1 MSMQIVKMLLYL
13 TLFRLNGLNRWGF
26 IRKTNLLGQRFGD
39 KMFVIVCA
47 FVVHLVYAQQ
57 HRVHAIDAA
66 GSACLRLISRNAA
79 NCFIIIIA

>member
-1 MSMQIVKMLLYL
+1 
-13 TLFRLNGLNRWGF
+13 
-26 IRKTNLLGQRFGD
+26 
-39 KMFVIVCA
+39 MFVIVCA